1 MDLVRDDQRELVHPR
16 RSVSEET
23 VRLLVCRYDDVVSS
37 QPGVRAVIVAGR
49 DSDPEMLAARL
60 LYRRILLEL
69 LELLTR
75 QRSQGSEIDRLA
87 ILLEKVFQNADLG
100 HERLPARR
108 RTRQDQVLAV
118 EHPCRYR
125 VLLWRVEL

>member
-1 MDLVRDDQRELVHPR
+1 MDLVGDDERELVHPR

-69 LELLTR
+69 FELLTR
-75 QRSQGSEIDRLA
+75 QRPQWGFIDPLP
-87 ILLEKVFQNADLG
+87 IHLENLFQDAARG
-100 HERLPARR
+100 PERLPARR
-108 RTRQDQVLAV
+108 RSRPDHVLA
-118 EHPCRYR
+118 
-125 VLLWRVEL
+125 